1 VFWPIMIKKILV
13 PVNLAFTEP
22 ALLAVRLAC
31 FFRAEII
38 FFHCLPASAFISKF
52 FFPKALEGRGRQE
65 ISLEERR
72 HAEEKISAFELDLP
86 LGDLRHSW
94 KIAKGIVLQEILK
107 AADSLRP
114 DWIIQGSR
122 RLSGLEEWIPGGIPW
137 WTIQKASC
145 PVITVKHL
153 PSVSG
158 QTRHLG
164 AFHRDH
170 LESHPETCGAQP
182 PSLRKILYLSGSGES
197 SSRALPDAAA
207 IAKKSSAE
215 LIILHVVDEPRKK
228 NLKSGRHEEDDPA
241 VRLQRLVA
249 KARTLQ
255 TELNVS
261 STLVVGN
268 PEEAVLSRIH
278 EDDTDMV
285 VMGIAHSGGLGII
298 PAGIFRDRI
307 FHRTTCP
314 IMTINRNSAGLE
326 KRYQKLFQKLTPKD
340 LIQVSEE
347 HPEAIGEDLFSG
359 RRDSKSSDLFL
370 KHYSNGGLIRIFEEY
385 GLLALLREKG
395 FTEPKI
401 AINLDDP
408 YRQRLR
414 VYFGEIEDERHTLIE
429 MILRDGIL
437 EAPHPKETPHR
448 GHYFP
453 VLMVEWLC
461 MQNPTV
467 PFSPER
473 PPLPDQRYP
482 GLGMSREILELIS
495 LIGMRIGKDG
505 IAIHPRFFHAAVIYH
520 RLFKCYNPV
529 QEGQLTALI
538 RDTEEFNLNDV
549 SWAITLDCLGGTS
562 LQQKASWEID
572 YQVHPLTGLL
582 QQHFHSENYRNLF
595 WNSLANHHYHINWKQ
610 LDKRLG
616 ERIKTEDAAP

>member
-1 VFWPIMIKKILV
+1 MIKKILV
-13 PVNLAFTEP
+13 PVDLAFAEP
-22 ALLAVRLAC
+22 AFLAIRLARY
-31 FFRAEII
+31 FRAEII
-38 FFHCLPASAFISKF
+38 FFHCLPSSAFISKF
-52 FFPKALEGRGRQE
+52 FFPKALEGREQHE
-65 ISLEERR
+65 ISPEDRR
-72 HAEEKISAFELDLP
+72 HADEKISAFQSDLP

-94 KIAKGIVLQEILK
+94 KLAKGIVLQEILK

-114 DWIIQGSR
+114 DWIVQGSR
-122 RLSGLEEWIPGGIPW
+122 RLSGLEEWFPGGISW

-153 PSVSG
+153 PSASG
-158 QTRHLG
+158 QTRHPG
-164 AFHRDH
+164 AFHRDRR
-170 LESHPETCGAQP
+170 ESQLNTNDAEPA
-182 PSLRKILYLSGSGES
+182 SLREILYLSGSGES

-207 IAKKSSAE
+207 LAAKSGAE
-215 LIILHVVDEPRKK
+215 LIILHVVDEPGNNNR
-228 NLKSGRHEEDDPA
+228 NNRRHGEDDPA
-241 VRLQRLVA
+241 VRVQRLVE

-255 TELNVS
+255 TELHVS
-261 STLVVGN
+261 SRLIVGN
-268 PEEAVLSRIH
+268 PEEAVLGRIH
-278 EDDTDMV
+278 EGDTDMV
-285 VMGIAHSGGLGII
+285 VMGVTHSGDLGII
-298 PAGIFRDRI
+298 PTGIFRDRI

-314 IMTINRNSAGLE
+314 IMTVNRSSTGFE
-326 KRYQKLFQKLTPKD
+326 KRYQKIFQKLAPKD
-340 LIQVSEE
+340 LILVSEE
-347 HPEAIGEDLFSG
+347 HPEAIGEDLFHGG
-359 RRDSKSSDLFL
+359 RGSRISDLFL
-370 KHYSNGGLIRIFEEY
+370 KHYSHGGLIRVFEEY
-385 GLLALLREKG
+385 GLFALLREKG

-414 VYFGEIEDERHTLIE
+414 VYFGDIEDERHTLIE

-461 MQNPTV
+461 MQNPTA

-473 PPLPDQRYP
+473 PPLPDQRFP

-505 IAIHPRFFHAAVIYH
+505 IAIHPRFFHAAVVYH

-549 SWAITLDCLGGTS
+549 SWAVALDCLGGTS
-562 LQQKASWEID
+562 LQQEASWEID
-572 YQVHPLTGLL
+572 YQVRPLTDLL
-582 QQHFHSENYRNLF
+582 QQHFHSENYRKLF
-595 WNSLANHHYHINWKQ
+595 WNSLANHHYHIDWKR